1 MKVLLLLFIALLA
14 GCATNVRPAAE
25 GQPLPS
31 VAFQQQGLAPRNGGQ
46 LIAPE
51 ALAPG
56 DILLSA
62 TNGITSAGIRLATL
76 APVSHAALYIGDGL
90 VAEAVG
96 SGVRV
101 RPLADA
107 MAEESVVVAFRRAEL
122 DEAQATALRAFAEA
136 QVGRPYNYVGVVLHA
151 PFSLQRR
158 LCELPL
164 LPEITRDA
172 CLRGIATIQL
182 GTPDNQ
188 SFFCSQFVLQAYA
201 AAGLPLTE
209 ADPAW
214 ISPADILH
222 MREGD
227 VPAMRI
233 HQPLT
238 YIGHLKFSPAPQVV
252 DAARR

>member
-1 MKVLLLLFIALLA
+1 MKYLLVLCAVLLA
-14 GCATNVRPAAE
+14 GCATQVQQPGE
-25 GQPLPS
+25 GHAMPTVS
-31 VAFQQQGLAPRNGGQ
+31 FQQQGLAPRNGGQ
-46 LIAPE
+46 LVDMS
-51 ALAPG
+51 ALATG

-76 APVSHAALYIGDGL
+76 APVSHAALYIGDGQ

-107 MAEESVVVAFRRAEL
+107 LAEESVVVAFRRDEL
-122 DEAQATALRAFAEA
+122 DEAQAAALRAFAQA

-158 LCELPL
+158 ICELPL

-188 SFFCSQFVLQAYA
+188 RFFCSQFVLEAYA
-201 AAGLPLTE
+201 AAGLPIS
-209 ADPAW
+209 AANPAW

-227 VPAMRI
+227 VPAMQVHR
-233 HQPLT
+233 PLT
-238 YIGHLKFSPAPQVV
+238 YIGHLKFPPPSQLVETV
-252 DAARR
+252 RH

>member
-1 MKVLLLLFIALLA
+1 MKYLLVLCAVLLT
-14 GCATNVRPAAE
+14 GCATQVQQPGE
-25 GQPLPS
+25 GHAMPTVS
-31 VAFQQQGLAPRNGGQ
+31 FQQQGLAPRNGGQ
-46 LIAPE
+46 LVDMS
-51 ALAPG
+51 ALATG

-76 APVSHAALYIGDGL
+76 APVSHAALYIGEGQ

-107 MAEESVVVAFRRAEL
+107 LAEESVVVAFRRDEL
-122 DEAQATALRAFAEA
+122 NDEQAAALRAFAQA

-158 LCELPL
+158 ICELPL

-188 SFFCSQFVLQAYA
+188 RFFCSQFVLEAYA
-201 AAGLPLTE
+201 AAGLPIS
-209 ADPAW
+209 AANPAW

-222 MREGD
+222 MRE
-227 VPAMRI
+227 
-233 HQPLT
+233 
-238 YIGHLKFSPAPQVV
+238 
-252 DAARR
+252 